1 MRAQPILGD
10 VLTIELEGDNASALE
25 SAADEAFKEARKL
38 DHMLSNS
45 NPNSEVSRINRAAG
59 RGPVQVTDDM
69 IKFILLSNRMSYLC
83 DGFFD
88 ITTEPLK
95 RLWSLREPVI
105 ESLPSDDAIAEAAA
119 KVDSNDID
127 ISFRNNTVRF
137 DREGMGIDSDGIGK
151 GYVLDQCLK
160 KIQSLD
166 YVRSASI
173 HFSGECLYWSK
184 DPSYH
189 FFSIKHPVNPDGTW
203 DSFSV
208 STFSAVS
215 AVSTRGGRGSY
226 ISVSTRAPGELFAR
240 FPEGKVVQILN
251 PKTGVPVRNE
261 IRSVSVIA
269 TSGAEADALSNAI
282 FSMGLEEGAKFADGL
297 SECAVLILYEQSGKL
312 QSFKSDN
319 WGRIVNPQI

>member
-1 MRAQPILGD
+1 M
-10 VLTIELEGDNASALE
+10 
-25 SAADEAFKEARKL
+25 ARV
-38 DHMLSNS
+38 N
-45 NPNSEVSRINRAAG
+45 
-59 RGPVQVTDDM
+59 
-69 IKFILLSNRMSYLC
+69 
-83 DGFFD
+83 
-88 ITTEPLK
+88 
-95 RLWSLREPVI
+95 
-105 ESLPSDDAIAEAAA
+105 
-119 KVDSNDID
+119 SNDID

-137 DREGMGIDSDGIGK
+137 DRDGMGIDSDGIGK

-160 KIQSLD
+160 KLQSLG

-189 FFSIKHPVNPDGTW
+189 FFSVRHPVNSNGTW

-215 AVSTRGGRGSY
+215 AVSTSGGPGSY
-226 ISVSTRAPGELFAR
+226 VAVSTGASSELFTR
-240 FPEGKVVQILN
+240 FPEGKVAQILN

-261 IRSVSVIA
+261 IRSVSVVA